1 MIQVFQIDPVEELL
15 PYTYEK
21 LKIGTVGGDLVIG
34 NCSNEADI
42 LAQAGESEILL
53 VSWKPIVT
61 PHVMDSLPRLRLIVR
76 WGVGYDQ
83 IDVPAATRRGIAV
96 ANAPTYGV
104 EEVAEHTIALLF
116 TCARRVAWFHERLRK
131 GEYPSFKL
139 NRIQRIAGQ
148 TLGVIGLGRIG
159 SAVAKRARG
168 VGLNI
173 LVYDPNLSDSQIH
186 GQGYEPRTFDQVLSE
201 SDFITVHVPLSS
213 LTFHLL
219 DNLAISKMKKG
230 AILLNTSRGPIVDEL
245 ALIAALE
252 SGHLATAGIDVYE
265 LEPLSATSSL
275 RDLEHIVLT
284 PHMASYSEQSWQAL
298 RDEVCD
304 TVGAWIQH
312 GWASS
317 VVNPEVRDRLR
328 PHVNS

>member
-61 PHVMDSLPRLRLIVR
+61 PHVMDSLPRIRLIVR